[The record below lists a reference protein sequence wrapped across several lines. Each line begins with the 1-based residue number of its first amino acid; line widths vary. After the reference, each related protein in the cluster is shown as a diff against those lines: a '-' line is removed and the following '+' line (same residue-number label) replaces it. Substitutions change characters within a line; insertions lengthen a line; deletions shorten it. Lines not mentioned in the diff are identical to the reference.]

1 MRPTY
6 RRLTQAT
13 IVVGA
18 LVLTN
23 LATAAPISGKGSPGL
38 TVRNVE
44 VSGNEVTIT
53 VVNRTGRTQTVTVTS
68 RVLTRNGEIPMA
80 TPVTAAAGQTVTIRV
95 RAPERVQDDLPLGV
109 VVDDG
114 VPF

>member
-6 RRLTQAT
+6 KRLTQAT
-13 IVVGA
+13 IVVGT
-18 LVLTN
+18 LVLTT
-23 LATAAPISGKGSPGL
+23 LANAAPTSGRGNPSL
-38 TVRNVE
+38 TVRNVV

-53 VVNRTGRTQTVTVTS
+53 VVNRTGRTQTATVTS
-68 RVLTRNGEIPMA
+68 RVLTRNGEFPLA
-80 TPVTAAAGQTVTIRV
+80 TPVTAAAGETVTIRV
-95 RAPERVQDDLPLGV
+95 EAPQPVPDDLPLGV

>member
-18 LVLTN
+18 LVLTT
-23 LATAAPISGKGSPGL
+23 LATAAPIPGKGTAGL
-38 TVRNVE
+38 TIRNV
-44 VSGNEVTIT
+44 VVRGNEVTIT
-53 VVNRTGRTQTVTVTS
+53 VVNRTGRTQTTTVPS
-68 RVLTRNGEIPMA
+68 RVLTRHGEVPLM
-80 TPVTAAAGQTVTIRV
+80 TPVTVAAGETVTITI
-95 RAPERVQDDLPLGV
+95 APPERVLDELPLGV

>member
-13 IVVGA
+13 IVVGT
-18 LVLTN
+18 LLLTT
-23 LATAAPISGKGSPGL
+23 LATAAPISGKGSPSL
-38 TVRNVE
+38 TVRNVV
-44 VSGNEVTIT
+44 VSGDEVTIT
-53 VVNRTGRTQTVTVTS
+53 VVNRTGRAQMATVTS
-68 RVLTRNGEIPMA
+68 RVLTRNGEFLLA
-80 TPVTAAAGQTVTIRV
+80 TPVTAVAGETVTIRV
-95 RAPERVQDDLPLGV
+95 TAPEPALDDLPLGV

>member
-18 LVLTN
+18 LVLTT
-23 LATAAPISGKGSPGL
+23 LATAAPISGKGTAGL
-38 TVRNVE
+38 TIRSVVVR
-44 VSGNEVTIT
+44 GNEVTIT
-53 VVNRTGRTQTVTVTS
+53 VVNRTGRTQTSTVPY
-68 RVLTRNGEIPMA
+68 RVRTAAGIVDLTA
-80 TPVTAAAGQTVTIRV
+80 QATAAAGQTTTISV
-95 RAPERVQDDLPLGV
+95 ALPDRVQDELPLGV